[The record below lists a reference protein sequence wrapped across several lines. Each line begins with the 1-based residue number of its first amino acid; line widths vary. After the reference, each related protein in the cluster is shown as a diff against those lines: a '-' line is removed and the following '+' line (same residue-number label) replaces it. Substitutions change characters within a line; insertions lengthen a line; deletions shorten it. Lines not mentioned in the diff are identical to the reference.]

1 MGKKRKQ
8 GPFPLCIPLY
18 IKIYNTKNLYV
29 EAMFFISA
37 MHIIGNTKEFESDA
51 LGRRVTLCCV
61 CIILTVNGAGS
72 SNKWRHDSVGHYSV
86 PSHGK
91 S

>member
-8 GPFPLCIPLY
+8 GPFPLY

-37 MHIIGNTKEFESDA
+37 MHIIGNTKKSNLMHSDA
-51 LGRRVTLCCV
+51 ESR
-61 CIILTVNGAGS
+61 
-72 SNKWRHDSVGHYSV
+72 SVVYA
-86 PSHGK
+86 
-91 S
+91 